1 MQDKLKIDIV
11 SDVVCP
17 WCIIGYKRL
26 ETAIESLGLQNKVEI
41 EWQPFELNPD
51 MPAEGENLREHSAR
65 KYGTTPEGSVEA
77 RQRLAGLAAEEGLA
91 FNYFDD
97 MRMVN
102 TFELHVLLEY
112 ATEHGM
118 QHDLQMQFFAD
129 FFTLQK
135 DLSDRAVMAESLESV
150 GLDAE
155 EGLARLDDHDA
166 RKQVTAHEEH
176 WKQMG
181 ISSVPTFVFNRRSA
195 VSGAQPSDIFEQVL
209 TDLLAQPAA

>member
-26 ETAIESLGLQNKVEI
+26 ESAIQSLGLEDRVEI

-51 MPAEGENLREHSAR
+51 MPAHGENLRAHSER
-65 KYGTTPEGSVEA
+65 KYGTTPKGSVEA
-77 RQRLAGLAAEEGLA
+77 RQNLANLAAEEGLV

-112 ATEHGM
+112 AAEQGM
-118 QHDLQMQFFAD
+118 QHDLMMQFFAD

-135 DLSDRAVMAESLESV
+135 DMSDRAVMADSLAAV
-150 GLDAE
+150 GLDAT
-155 EGLARLDDHDA
+155 EGLAQLDDAEA
-166 RKQVTAHEEH
+166 REQVVQHENH

-195 VSGAQPSDIFEQVL
+195 LSGAQPKEVFEQVL
-209 TDLLAQPAA
+209 SELMAEQS

>member
-26 ETAIESLGLQNKVEI
+26 ETAIESLGLTDKVEI
-41 EWQPFELNPD
+41 AWQPFELNPD

-77 RQRLAGLAAEEGLA
+77 RQRLAGLAAEEGLT

-97 MRMVN
+97 MSMVN

-112 ATEHGM
+112 AAEHGM

-135 DLSDRAVMAESLESV
+135 DLSDRAVMAQSLESV

-155 EGLARLDDHDA
+155 EGLARLDDLEA
-166 RKQVTAHEEH
+166 RKQVAAHEEH

-195 VSGAQPSDIFEQVL
+195 VSGAQPSDVFEQVL
-209 TDLLAQPAA
+209 TDLIAEQAI

>member
-26 ETAIESLGLQNKVEI
+26 ETAIESLGLTDKVEI
-41 EWQPFELNPD
+41 EWRPFELNPD

-112 ATEHGM
+112 AAEHGM

-135 DLSDRAVMAESLESV
+135 NLSDRAVMAESLESV
-150 GLDAE
+150 GLDVE
-155 EGLARLDDHDA
+155 EGLARLDDLEA